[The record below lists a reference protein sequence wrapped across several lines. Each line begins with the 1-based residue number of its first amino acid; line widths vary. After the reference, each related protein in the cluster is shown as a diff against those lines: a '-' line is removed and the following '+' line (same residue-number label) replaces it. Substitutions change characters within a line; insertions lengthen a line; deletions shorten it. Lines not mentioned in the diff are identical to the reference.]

1 MKNTMIEI
9 IEVLLISVCVCLLW
23 RVLEKLILGQVNP
36 NSVDSIIGLI
46 LIVSLY
52 GNLKHCK
59 GVIKDNKDSK
69 GILIRKIH
77 LWISII
83 IDIFTCIVFVMFIS
97 AALSTLGVTKSS
109 WIINL
114 VFICLSLEYLDN
126 RTDEIE
132 WNIYELKKI
141 KKVS

>member
-59 GVIKDNKDSK
+59 NIIKDNKDIK

-97 AALSTLGVTKSS
+97 AALRTLGVTKSS

-141 KKVS
+141 RKVS

>member
-59 GVIKDNKDSK
+59 NIIKDNKDSK

-141 KKVS
+141 RKVS

>member
-59 GVIKDNKDSK
+59 NIIKDNKDSK

-83 IDIFTCIVFVMFIS
+83 IDIFTCIVFVMFIN

-141 KKVS
+141 RKVS